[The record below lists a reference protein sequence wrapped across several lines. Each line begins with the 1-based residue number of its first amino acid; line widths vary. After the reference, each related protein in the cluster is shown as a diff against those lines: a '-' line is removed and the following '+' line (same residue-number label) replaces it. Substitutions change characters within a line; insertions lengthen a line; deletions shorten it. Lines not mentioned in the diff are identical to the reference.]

1 MSSSKDAVGPE
12 EILSQRLRKRF
23 TENSFRTLRP
33 ADFSKA
39 DFSSNDYLGFA
50 RSGKLADM
58 CNEAWTQVQSKGET
72 RYIGSGGSR
81 LLSGDSTYAHYLE
94 EVIADFFSSDSS
106 LIFNSGYT
114 ANLALFGA
122 LPSRTGTVLYDDLI
136 HASVRDGIRMSGC
149 RAWSFRHNDLNHLED
164 LLVKSEGEKWVVA
177 ETVYSMDGD
186 SPDLK
191 KLVELCEYYNAALIL
206 DEAHSGGVYGQDGSG
221 MVVQQGLEKRVFAR
235 LFTFGKAFGVH
246 GAAVCGS
253 HTLVNYL
260 INFARPFI
268 YSTALPLH
276 DLTAIR
282 AGLQLSGEAEQA
294 RVDLKRL
301 VDYFRI
307 AVSASALK
315 QRLIRSDSP
324 IQGLVIPGNHEVRRV
339 AEACQ
344 SAGLDV
350 RPVLSPTVKAGSER
364 LRIILHTYNSTAEID
379 RLIAAVSS
387 GLVDKS

>member
-1 MSSSKDAVGPE
+1 MDAPGPE

-23 TENSFRTLRP
+23 SENSFRTLRP
-33 ADFSKA
+33 ADFTKA

-50 RSGKLADM
+50 RSHELAVE
-58 CNEAWTQVQSKGET
+58 CKNAWERFLSDEPS
-72 RYIGSGGSR
+72 RFLGSGGSR

-94 EVIADFFSSDSS
+94 ELIAEFFQSESS

-114 ANLALFGA
+114 ANLALFSA

-164 LLVKSEGEKWVVA
+164 LLVKSTGEKWVVA
-177 ETVYSMDGD
+177 ESIYSMDGD
-186 SPDLK
+186 TPDLR
-191 KLVELCEYYNAALIL
+191 KLADLCDYYKAALIV
-206 DEAHSGGVYGQDGSG
+206 DEAHSGGLHGANGSG
-221 MVVQQGLEKRVFAR
+221 LCAELGIQHRIFAR

-282 AGLQLSGEAEQA
+282 CSLKFSEEADQLRQE
-294 RVDLKRL
+294 LKRM
-301 VDYFRI
+301 VQYFQN
-307 AVSASALK
+307 AVQVSPLK
-315 QRLIRSDSP
+315 PKLIPSDSP
-324 IQGLVIPGNHEVRRV
+324 IQGIVIPGNLEVRRV

-344 SAGLDV
+344 AAGLDA
-350 RPVLSPTVKAGSER
+350 RPVLSPTVKEGSER
-364 LRIILHTYNSTAEID
+364 LRIILHAYNTKEEID
-379 RLIAAVSS
+379 QLISVIS
-387 GLVDKS
+387 GSLVDKS

>member
-1 MSSSKDAVGPE
+1 MNTPGPE

-23 TENSFRTLRP
+23 NENSFRTLRP

-58 CNEAWTQVQSKGET
+58 CTEAWARVQSKEET
-72 RYIGSGGSR
+72 RFIGSGGSR
-81 LLSGDSTYAHYLE
+81 LLSGDSTYAHFLE
-94 EVIADFFSSDSS
+94 DVIAEFFGSESA

-114 ANLALFGA
+114 ANLSLFSA
-122 LPSRTGTVLYDDLI
+122 LPSRSGTVIYDDYI

-149 RAWSFRHNDLNHLED
+149 RAWSFRHNDLAHLED
-164 LLVKSEGEKWVVA
+164 LLVKSQGEKWVVA
-177 ETVYSMDGD
+177 ESVYSMDGD

-191 KLVELCEYYNAALIL
+191 KLVELCEYYNAALII
-206 DEAHSGGVYGQDGSG
+206 DEAHSGGVQGEYGSG
-221 MVVQQGLEKRVFAR
+221 ACKQAGLSERVFAR

-282 AGLQLSGEAEQA
+282 SSLKLSEEADHL
-294 RVDLKRL
+294 RNDLNRL

-307 AVSASALK
+307 AANASTLK
-315 QRLIRSDSP
+315 SRLILSDSP
-324 IQGLVIPGNHEVRRV
+324 IQGIVIPGNQEVRRV

-344 SAGLDV
+344 SAGLDA
-350 RPVLSPTVKAGSER
+350 RPVLSPTVKAGTER
-364 LRIILHTYNSTAEID
+364 LRIILHSYNTTSEID

-387 GLVDKS
+387 GLVDK

>member
-1 MSSSKDAVGPE
+1 METPGPE

-23 TENSFRTLRP
+23 NENSFRTLRP

-58 CNEAWTQVQSKGET
+58 CNEAWARVQSKGET
-72 RYIGSGGSR
+72 RFIGSGGSR

-94 EVIADFFSSDSS
+94 DVIAEFFQSESS

-114 ANLALFGA
+114 ANLALFSA
-122 LPSRTGTVLYDDLI
+122 LPSRTGTVIYDDLI

-149 RAWSFRHNDLNHLED
+149 RAWSFRHNDLTHLED
-164 LLVKSEGEKWVVA
+164 LLVKSTGEKWVVA

-206 DEAHSGGVYGQDGSG
+206 DEAHSGGIQGDHGSG
-221 MVVQQGLEKRVFAR
+221 LCVQSGLHARVFAR

-276 DLTAIR
+276 DLTSIR
-282 AGLQLSGEAEQA
+282 CSLKLAEEAEPVRA
-294 RVDLKRL
+294 DLNRL
-301 VDYFRI
+301 VEYFRI
-307 AVSASALK
+307 AANASTLK
-315 QRLIRSDSP
+315 SRLIFSDSP
-324 IQGLVIPGNHEVRRV
+324 IQGIIIPGNQEVRRV

-344 SAGLDV
+344 AAGLDA
-350 RPVLSPTVKAGSER
+350 RPVLSPTVKQGTER
-364 LRIILHTYNSTAEID
+364 LRIILHSYNTTTEID

-387 GLVDKS
+387 ALVDKS

>member
-1 MSSSKDAVGPE
+1 MEAPGPE

-23 TENSFRTLRP
+23 NEHSFRTLRP

-58 CNEAWTQVQSKGET
+58 CIEAWERLQAKGET
-72 RYIGSGGSR
+72 RFIGSGGSR
-81 LLSGDSTYAHYLE
+81 LLSGDSAYAHYLE
-94 EVIADFFSSDSS
+94 EVIADFFGSESS

-114 ANLALFGA
+114 ANLALFSA
-122 LPSRTGTVLYDDLI
+122 LPSRTGIVIYDDLI

-149 RAWSFRHNDLNHLED
+149 RAWSFRHNDLAHLED
-164 LLVKSEGEKWVVA
+164 LLVKSQGEKWVVA
-177 ETVYSMDGD
+177 ESVYSMDGD

-191 KLVELCEYYNAALIL
+191 KLVELCEYYNAALII
-206 DEAHSGGVYGQDGSG
+206 DEAHSGGIQGENGSG
-221 MVVQQGLEKRVFAR
+221 MCAEAGLSNRVFAR

-253 HTLVNYL
+253 HTLINYL

-282 AGLQLSGEAEQA
+282 CSLKLSEEAQQF
-294 RVDLKRL
+294 RNDLTKH
-301 VDYFRI
+301 VEYFRD
-307 AVSASALK
+307 AMNATSLK
-315 QRLIRSDSP
+315 PRLIVSDSP
-324 IQGLVIPGNHEVRRV
+324 IQGIVISGNQEVRRV

-344 SAGLDV
+344 SEGLDV

-364 LRIILHTYNSTAEID
+364 LRVILHAYNTTAEID

-387 GLVDKS
+387 ALVDKS

>member
-1 MSSSKDAVGPE
+1 MTSDIGPE

-23 TENSFRTLRP
+23 NENSFRTLRP

-50 RSGKLADM
+50 RSGKLADA
-58 CNEAWTQVQSKGET
+58 CNHAWARAQSQGEA
-72 RYIGSGGSR
+72 RFIGSGGSR

-94 EVIADFFSSDSS
+94 EIIAEFFGSDSA

-114 ANLALFGA
+114 ANLALFSA
-122 LPSRTGTVLYDDLI
+122 LPSRSGTVIYDDLI

-164 LLVKSEGEKWVVA
+164 LLVKSNGEKWVVA

-186 SPDLK
+186 TPDLK
-191 KLVELCEYYNAALIL
+191 KMVELCEYYNAALIL
-206 DEAHSGGVYGQDGSG
+206 DEAHSGGIYGEHGSG
-221 MVVQQGLEKRVFAR
+221 LIAQYGLEKRVFAR

-253 HTLVNYL
+253 HTLINYL

-282 AGLQLSGEAEQA
+282 CSLNHAQEAEQE
-294 RVDLKRL
+294 RVALKRL

-307 AVSASALK
+307 AVSASALRPK
-315 QRLIRSDSP
+315 LIQSETP
-324 IQGLVIPGNHEVRRV
+324 IQGIIIPGNQEVRRV

-344 SAGLDV
+344 QAGLDA

-364 LRIILHTYNSTAEID
+364 LRIILHSYNSTTEID
-379 RLIAAVSS
+379 KLIATVSAA
-387 GLVDKS
+387 LVDK